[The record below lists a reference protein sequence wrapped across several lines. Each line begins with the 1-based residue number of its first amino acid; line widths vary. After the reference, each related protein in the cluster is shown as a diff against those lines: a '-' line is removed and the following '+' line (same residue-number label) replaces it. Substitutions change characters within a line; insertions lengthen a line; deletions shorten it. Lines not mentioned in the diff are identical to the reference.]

1 MRLGKQQKTP
11 PPPPPPP
18 PQTAT
23 SMLLE
28 SFATEILREG
38 NVKSHVKAKGAA
50 RRFCAE
56 VVPVQSLHL
65 DVHQNRYP
73 PDMTIK
79 KGRGRGL
86 IFFHENQLTLKI

>member
-1 MRLGKQQKTP
+1 M
-11 PPPPPPP
+11 
-18 PQTAT
+18 
-23 SMLLE
+23 
-28 SFATEILREG
+28 
-38 NVKSHVKAKGAA
+38 KSHVKAKGAA

-79 KGRGRGL
+79 KREGKRL
-86 IFFHENQLTLKI
+86 DFFS